1 MPKTALLEE
10 KSSTSTSYWVRRALP
25 AISHAK
31 TTNNSARVTGETIG
45 LYSGREEYDQHE
57 NNDVAQPYRICG
69 DARSGVGTGP
79 SPNRIA
85 SVSTNHHQWRVRRHL
100 SN

>member
-31 TTNNSARVTGETIG
+31 TTNNSARVSGETIG
-45 LYSGREEYDQHE
+45 LSSGREEYDQQE
-57 NNDVAQPYRICG
+57 NNDVAQQYRLCADDIG
-69 DARSGVGTGP
+69 RAHVRTPVT
-79 SPNRIA
+79 NA
-85 SVSTNHHQWRVRRHL
+85 SLVCRLLLETKSQAT
-100 SN
+100 SS